1 MEELSGVGSVFART
15 SDLLVR
21 SPAAEDPT
29 DGDLP
34 VVTPESTSEPI
45 PSRISFRQSDESWT
59 SVVALLR
66 GDPERGRAVRR
77 VAFSAP
83 GLPGRASRAPIGSN

>member
-1 MEELSGVGSVFART
+1 MNLNFEISNRLFAAQP
-15 SDLLVR
+15 DLLVR

-66 GDPERGRAVRR
+66 GDPERGRA
-77 VAFSAP
+77 
-83 GLPGRASRAPIGSN
+83 